1 MTASDSTP
9 AATPFRPAC
18 GWCDSTHIA
27 DVSCSCT
34 TPCAQGW
41 CPAAEFEVAVVPNPR
56 DAVA

>member
-1 MTASDSTP
+1 MTADSSP
-9 AATPFRPAC
+9 ATAPFRPAC

-34 TPCAQGW
+34 TPCKQGW
-41 CPAAEFEVAVVPNPR
+41 CPAVELDAAVLPNPR